1 MCYVLIPGS
10 LHIQIML
17 ICLRLSALLR
27 YPHCLSVTVTPG
39 PSRSLMT
46 GAARASQLKKVNSAV
61 STSTENGKQPT
72 NVMSLCDISRD
83 GVSTSTENS
92 EVSTSV
98 AARAKYHAKTGGY
111 GLLIFIAMVINAAAA
126 WTILKVWKL

>member
-1 MCYVLIPGS
+1 MCYV
-10 LHIQIML
+10 ML
-17 ICLRLSALLR
+17 IRLRLSALLR

-72 NVMSLCDISRD
+72 NVMSLCDINRD
-83 GVSTSTENS
+83 WVSTSTENS

>member
-1 MCYVLIPGS
+1 
-10 LHIQIML
+10 ML

-46 GAARASQLKKVNSAV
+46 GATRASQLKKVNSEV
-61 STSTENGKQPT
+61 STSTDKLLGKGSGELIKRILLPP
-72 NVMSLCDISRD
+72 V
-83 GVSTSTENS
+83 NS

-111 GLLIFIAMVINAAAA
+111 GLLIFIALLIDAVVA
-126 WTILKVWKL
+126 WILLKVWKL